1 MNCNIL
7 IVKNHLYHN
16 NVKMFHVTIFTHNH
30 CQNTFFCVCG
40 LSNVS
45 NLYPCEF
52 QHSHNCGTSSRWCS
66 HASAS
71 GPGEA
76 WISAPGWRICLQFFP
91 EPKCEISA
99 LLLQGHFKGGSDSN
113 LDYNKIIII
122 TIFRTLVPCQL
133 CGFDS
138 AGKQLLSFG
147 WICHLQSCD
156 LEEDHS

>member
-1 MNCNIL
+1 MC
-7 IVKNHLYHN
+7 VGCP
-16 NVKMFHVTIFTHNH
+16 MCQIFIPVNFSIPITAAPLPDGVPMLLPLV
-30 CQNTFFCVCG
+30 QVRPGFQLLDEGFVCSFS
-40 LSNVS
+40 LSQSVRS
-45 NLYPCEF
+45 LPC
-52 QHSHNCGTSSRWCS
+52 CYKGTSKVDR
-66 HASAS
+66 
-71 GPGEA
+71 
-76 WISAPGWRICLQFFP
+76 
-91 EPKCEISA
+91 
-99 LLLQGHFKGGSDSN
+99 SDSN